1 MLNSLTSQG
10 VETLTEDSQLFVA
23 RWQMDQ
29 FNRELRQLRQDIE
42 RAQARSQQL
51 QHRVELSHLSPEQ
64 KSEQQLAKPLDAQS
78 QNKP

>member
-1 MLNSLTSQG
+1 
-10 VETLTEDSQLFVA
+10 
-23 RWQMDQ
+23 MDQ

-51 QHRVELSHLSPEQ
+51 QHRVELSQLFPEQ
-64 KSEQQLAKPLDAQS
+64 KSEQQLANPLDAQP